1 MSYADS
7 YCEWAA
13 DHQLPKTDEQK
24 TTSFET
30 WLNSKEAE
38 SYTVAAREL
47 SPRALKVFKNAAEKL
62 EGIFAPGDF
71 AELGFKTM
79 QVLRPKIV
87 ELEKIGLLVSTQ
99 DDTDKRRKTI
109 QITPKGWLVA
119 HKLIERS

>member
-1 MSYADS
+1 
-7 YCEWAA
+7 
-13 DHQLPKTDEQK
+13 
-24 TTSFET
+24 
-30 WLNSKEAE
+30 
-38 SYTVAAREL
+38 
-47 SPRALKVFKNAAEKL
+47 
-62 EGIFAPGDF
+62 
-71 AELGFKTM
+71 M